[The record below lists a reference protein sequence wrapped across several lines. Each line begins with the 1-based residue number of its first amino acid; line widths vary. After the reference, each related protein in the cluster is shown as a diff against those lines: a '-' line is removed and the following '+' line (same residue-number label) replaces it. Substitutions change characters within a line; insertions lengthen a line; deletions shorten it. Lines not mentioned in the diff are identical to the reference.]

1 MDQFTKLYNS
11 IDLLRLSISMVAL
24 SSILSVPLALLDFS
38 TPRNNFSPDESIFIN
53 SHGADI
59 QNVIY

>member
-1 MDQFTKLYNS
+1 ML
-11 IDLLRLSISMVAL
+11 AL
-24 SSILSVPLALLDFS
+24 GSILSVPLALLDFS
-38 TPRNNFSPDESIFIN
+38 TPRNNFSPDESIFLN